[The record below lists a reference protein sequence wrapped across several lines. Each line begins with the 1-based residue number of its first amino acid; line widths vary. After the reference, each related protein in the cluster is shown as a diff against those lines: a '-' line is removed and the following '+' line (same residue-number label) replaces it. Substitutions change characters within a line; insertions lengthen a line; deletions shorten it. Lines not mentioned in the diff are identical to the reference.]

1 MAKPLVAVRQC
12 SVTESC
18 HVLNLS
24 LDLILSSNT
33 IKNGHLVVFEQHGT
47 RQVYPCISGQS
58 GMLTFCQCKAILAR
72 LYRLLIISLFYVVL
86 CIEILF

>member
-1 MAKPLVAVRQC
+1 MAKPLVAVRLC

-24 LDLILSSNT
+24 LDIILSSNS
-33 IKNGHLVVFEQHGT
+33 IKNGHLIFEQHGT
-47 RQVYPCISGQS
+47 KRVYPCISGQS